1 MLTVLQRRIE
11 GEPPMSREQAVIR
24 YLLAIAAYRKWLN
37 SGFIS
42 EAEFREIE
50 SETADRH
57 GLPQNSIYR

>member
-1 MLTVLQRRIE
+1 MLTILQRRIE
-11 GEPPMSREQAVIR
+11 GKPPMSREQAVIR
-24 YLLAIAAYRKWLN
+24 YLLAIAAYMKWLN

-50 SETADRH
+50 SEAADRH